1 MLYLFLYFC
10 LKFFVFI
17 LPNAALKALSKGIAR
32 FAYLVNSKHRKIIK
46 ANLRLCFPQKSE
58 LEITQITKE
67 IYENF
72 AKFGFEFLKRQNAT
86 KEEIK
91 ELVSIDEMDI
101 LQKAFESKRTIVFI
115 TAHFSCWELIP
126 FIYASYFGGQVQ

>member
-1 MLYLFLYFC
+1 MKVVDLLYLFLYFY

-17 LPNAALKALSKGIAR
+17 LPNSALKAFSKGIAR

-46 ANLRLCFPQKSE
+46 ANLRFCFPQKSE

-72 AKFGFEFLKRQNAT
+72 AKFGFEF
-86 KEEIK
+86 
-91 ELVSIDEMDI
+91 
-101 LQKAFESKRTIVFI
+101 
-115 TAHFSCWELIP
+115 
-126 FIYASYFGGQVQ
+126 